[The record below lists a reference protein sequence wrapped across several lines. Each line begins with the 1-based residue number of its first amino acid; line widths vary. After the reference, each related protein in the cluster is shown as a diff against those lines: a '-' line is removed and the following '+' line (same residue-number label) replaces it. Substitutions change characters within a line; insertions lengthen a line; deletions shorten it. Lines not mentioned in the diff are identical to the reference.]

1 MSENKD
7 FKTILETMNNI
18 NKRLAEDSEERKELL
33 KDSKDMKDS
42 LDKILKEVEGVRG
55 EVRESATR
63 IDHIEKEKRKRNVLL
78 FGINERDKETM
89 DDLEKSV
96 MEIAAKMK
104 VNLKLEE
111 IDNICRMGKNKE
123 EGKNRPILV
132 SLTTLRR
139 KNEMM
144 KNKREL
150 KNTNIYIKEHF
161 TKEVVEKRKA
171 LMSKAMKLREQG
183 KYAVVKFD
191 KLVIKENESNS
202 GTKNKRAAVDSISPE
217 MALQPSQQENN
228 RRILKRG
235 KREKN
240 IASTP
245 TSSSYQS
252 KLDSFVNYERKGST
266 VSISDDDMNVG
277 TEETEE
283 IDDVLGDRAEI
294 LSITKVLCMNVEH
307 GITGSDHFPITLQ
320 LQVDWNQEEEEED
333 KEERDMNKST
343 YYKMKWKEDKK
354 KQYEEETQEILRE
367 NFDKVNREDGIELT
381 NLLKRTIKE
390 VAFKEGMV
398 ERIIYPR
405 MPRRNNWFNRECK
418 EMKFKV
424 RQQLRIWKRW
434 RSNEEMRKYL
444 DMKRKYKKMKETRK
458 KEVREEMKNKIAN
471 VKNAAQFWEVIRK
484 VKPMKD
490 TNCISIENWEK
501 HLRSTH
507 ECEDESRAKIELLL
521 YDASREYFDK
531 DITIEELARAMKK
544 MKNKKAPGPD
554 EGSHLYLYPQCSMFI
569 CLYKVLECENVAL
582 QSLHV

>member
-217 MALQPSQQENN
+217 MALQPSQQEHN

-294 LSITKVLCMNVEH
+294 LS
-307 GITGSDHFPITLQ
+307 
-320 LQVDWNQEEEEED
+320 
-333 KEERDMNKST
+333 
-343 YYKMKWKEDKK
+343 
-354 KQYEEETQEILRE
+354 
-367 NFDKVNREDGIELT
+367 
-381 NLLKRTIKE
+381 
-390 VAFKEGMV
+390 
-398 ERIIYPR
+398 
-405 MPRRNNWFNRECK
+405 
-418 EMKFKV
+418 
-424 RQQLRIWKRW
+424 
-434 RSNEEMRKYL
+434 
-444 DMKRKYKKMKETRK
+444 
-458 KEVREEMKNKIAN
+458 
-471 VKNAAQFWEVIRK
+471 NA
-484 VKPMKD
+484 
-490 TNCISIENWEK
+490 
-501 HLRSTH
+501 
-507 ECEDESRAKIELLL
+507 
-521 YDASREYFDK
+521 
-531 DITIEELARAMKK
+531 
-544 MKNKKAPGPD
+544 
-554 EGSHLYLYPQCSMFI
+554 PQI
-569 CLYKVLECENVAL
+569 
-582 QSLHV
+582 